1 MSGFYRPKWERKWAR
16 VPRPLPVLY
25 FERAIIARPGIFPTF
40 RQHFIARRQTPLKI
54 LSLLISGE
62 KPNFSYKHGQIIQMY
77 GYERVSIRMDLRPID
92 GVMIDWAGDTK
103 DANNDRATTTPYDYQ
118 PTDSYRILSRL
129 DLRGECVYVYICVC
143 IYVFR
148 SSSKRFSRK
157 PTWTVGGGWRRVG
170 EGWKGGRKSS
180 GTERNNKRLNWT
192 ATSGCSSTSCPRG
205 NSKQWLNATSKIRY
219 SMRRAV
225 RLIGA

>member
-62 KPNFSYKHGQIIQMY
+62 KPNFSYKHAQIIQMY
-77 GYERVSIRMDLRPID
+77 GYSNAYQSEWIFDPL
-92 GVMIDWAGDTK
+92 DTK
-103 DANNDRATTTPYDYQ
+103 DANNDRATTTPNYQ

-129 DLRGECVYVYICVC
+129 DLRGECVYVYIRVCVYICVC
-143 IYVFR
+143 FDPPPNVFR
-148 SSSKRFSRK
+148 VSQRERLEG
-157 PTWTVGGGWRRVG
+157 VGGG
-170 EGWKGGRKSS
+170 
-180 GTERNNKRLNWT
+180 
-192 ATSGCSSTSCPRG
+192 
-205 NSKQWLNATSKIRY
+205 
-219 SMRRAV
+219 
-225 RLIGA
+225 

>member
-62 KPNFSYKHGQIIQMY
+62 KPNFSYKHAQIIQMY
-77 GYERVSIRMDLRPID
+77 GYSNAYQSEWIFDPLGGGHKGCQQRSSNHHPQLSTDRFLSNPISVGFERRM
-92 GVMIDWAGDTK
+92 
-103 DANNDRATTTPYDYQ
+103 
-118 PTDSYRILSRL
+118 
-129 DLRGECVYVYICVC
+129 CVC
-143 IYVFR
+143 IYTCVCVYMCMFR
-148 SSSKRFSRK
+148 SSSKRFPRK

>member
-77 GYERVSIRMDLRPID
+77 GYERVSIRMDLRPI
-92 GVMIDWAGDTK
+92 GRGTQRMP
-103 DANNDRATTTPYDYQ
+103 TTIEQ
-118 PTDSYRILSRL
+118 PPPPMTINRPIPIESYLGWIW
-129 DLRGECVYVYICVC
+129 EENVCMYIYVYMCVYMCVS
-143 IYVFR
+143 ILLQTF
-148 SSSKRFSRK
+148 F
-157 PTWTVGGGWRRVG
+157 
-170 EGWKGGRKSS
+170 
-180 GTERNNKRLNWT
+180 
-192 ATSGCSSTSCPRG
+192 A
-205 NSKQWLNATSKIRY
+205 
-219 SMRRAV
+219 
-225 RLIGA
+225 